1 VAGKIIGLLISS
13 KTILNISAKPT
24 LLFLTSLL
32 SISSMPLMISANILI
47 QLLRHTIKTIATEI

>member
-32 SISSMPLMISANILI
+32 SIFSMPLMILANILI